1 MAKQFHLS
9 RCSFCARSLGRCI
22 ESMHFRNGAIY
33 WKLEEHPKVCAH
45 THTIHVSQCE
55 QRTPW
60 QLNDWTKV
68 EISVDNNLR
77 VICRHS
83 DVDTWRDYCNQ
94 INHVNLSNTKSCQ
107 NHILTEKKHLALHLK
122 AKNSISSR

>member
-107 NHILTEKKHLALHLK
+107 NHIFAFIWQKR
-122 AKNSISSR
+122 SIWHYI